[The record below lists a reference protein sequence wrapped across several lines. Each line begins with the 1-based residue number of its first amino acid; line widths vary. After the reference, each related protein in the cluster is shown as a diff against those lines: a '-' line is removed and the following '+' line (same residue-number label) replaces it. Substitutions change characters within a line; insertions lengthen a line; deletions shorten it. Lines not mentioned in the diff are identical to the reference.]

1 MVAVLAAALA
11 APPVASAAGSELA
24 LTLEARAFAESP
36 LVQAQD
42 DDRLQ
47 FSGFAE
53 AEYALES
60 SDRRHGLAFAG
71 FYRDDETDPHRSHG
85 DVRDLYYR
93 YDGRDLVWHLG
104 WRRVFWGKTE
114 AVHLVDIVNQ
124 TDGVENIDGEDKL
137 GQPMANLSW
146 VTDAGT
152 LDAFLLPYFR
162 ERSFPGAA
170 GRLRPFLPVDTDHPV
185 YESDDRKRHLDAAL
199 RYSGSFGDWDF
210 GISYFRGTAREPRLL
225 FAFDGAQLV
234 PGTLNGCI
242 DDVLGGQP
250 LGDLLTTACGLIG
263 VQPRNPRLLPAYDQ
277 IRQFGLDLQ
286 YLLEGWFFKL
296 EAVHVDSAAQRH
308 GAAAAGVEYTW
319 GAVWQSPI
327 DVSVL
332 AEYLYDSR
340 GLLPADSRQ
349 ALATRKLA
357 QGEPFTIPEALD
369 LATLQLEMFSPF
381 QNDVFVGTRWGFNDV
396 QSTEAIAGVIVD
408 LDTQALI
415 GTIEASMR
423 LGESWKISLEARAFA
438 DVPVQDMLYSV
449 SRDDLLQ
456 LQLTRYF

>member
-1 MVAVLAAALA
+1 MLAALA
-11 APPVASAAGSELA
+11 MALATLPAGAASNDLA
-24 LTLEARAFAESP
+24 LAVTLEARAFAQSP
-36 LVQAQD
+36 LTQAQD

-53 AEYALES
+53 AEYSLES
-60 SDRRHGLAFAG
+60 ADRRHGLSFAG
-71 FYRDDETDPHRSHG
+71 FYRHDETDPERSHG
-85 DVRDLYYR
+85 DLRDLFYR

-114 AVHLVDIVNQ
+114 AVHLVDIINQ

-162 ERSFPGAA
+162 ERRFPGAA
-170 GRLRPFLPVDTDHPV
+170 GRLRPFLPVDSDHAV
-185 YESDDRKRHLDAAL
+185 YESAERRRHLDAAL
-199 RYSGSFGDWDF
+199 RYSGSVGDWDF
-210 GISYFRGTAREPRLL
+210 GLSYFRGTAREPRLL
-225 FAFDGAQLV
+225 FAYDGAQLV
-234 PGTLNGCI
+234 PGSLNDCL
-242 DDVLGGQP
+242 DNLLGP
-250 LGDLLTTACGLIG
+250 LPDLLATACGLIG

-277 IRQFGLDLQ
+277 IRQVGLDLQ

-296 EAVHVDSAAQRH
+296 EAVHVHSAAQRYD
-308 GAAAAGVEYTW
+308 AAATGFEYTW
-319 GAVWQSPI
+319 GAVWESPV
-327 DVSVL
+327 DVSL
-332 AEYLYDSR
+332 IAEYLYDSR
-340 GLLPADSRQ
+340 GLLSADSQQ

-357 QGEPFTIPEALD
+357 RGEAFTIPEALA
-369 LATLQLEMFSPF
+369 LANLQLAMFSPF
-381 QNDVFVGTRWGFNDV
+381 QNDVFLGTRLGFNDV
-396 QSTEAIAGVIVD
+396 QSTEAIAGVVVD

-415 GTIEASMR
+415 GIVEASLR
-423 LGESWKISLEARAFA
+423 LGESWKLSLEARAFG
-438 DVPVQDMLYSV
+438 DVPVRDMVYSV